1 MSGKRLDAGELYE
14 RHAPFVARFVVRLG
28 ARAAEVDDLV
38 QEVFLTAHRRG
49 GFVEGAARPTTWLA
63 EIAVRVL
70 STHRRTQRR
79 RPEQP
84 DEALAAVASGESGP
98 AERAAAGQLLERL
111 NQALSE
117 LDLDKRA
124 VFVLF
129 ELDGEPCDAIAAGLG
144 VPLSTVYSRL
154 HEARKE
160 LKAAFARLTKEPA
173 RG

>member
-111 NQALSE
+111 NQALAE
-117 LDLDKRA
+117 LDIDKRA

>member
-1 MSGKRLDAGELYE
+1 M
-14 RHAPFVARFVVRLG
+14 
-28 ARAAEVDDLV
+28 
-38 QEVFLTAHRRG
+38 
-49 GFVEGAARPTTWLA
+49 EGAARPTTWLA

-111 NQALSE
+111 NQALAE
-117 LDLDKRA
+117 LDIDKRA

>member
-1 MSGKRLDAGELYE
+1 MIFSRLFSQTGRIGRGSFWRLISLIVVVYFMAVMTALFMVEMLGGSVSTDWDTSLSG
-14 RHAPFVARFVVRLG
+14 
-28 ARAAEVDDLV
+28 
-38 QEVFLTAHRRG
+38 
-49 GFVEGAARPTTWLA
+49 
-63 EIAVRVL
+63 
-70 STHRRTQRR
+70 
-79 RPEQP
+79 
-84 DEALAAVASGESGP
+84 
-98 AERAAAGQLLERL
+98 
-111 NQALSE
+111 
-117 LDLDKRA
+117 A

>member
-1 MSGKRLDAGELYE
+1 VSGEHLDAGELFE
-14 RHAPFVARFVVRLG
+14 RHAPFVARFLVRLG

-79 RPEQP
+79 HPEQP
-84 DEALAAVASGESGP
+84 DQELAAVASGDAGP

-111 NQALSE
+111 NLALSS
-117 LDLDKRA
+117 LDIDKRA

-129 ELDGEPCDAIAAGLG
+129 ELDGESCDAIAAGLG
-144 VPLSTVYSRL
+144 VPLTTAYSRL
-154 HEARKE
+154 HSARKE
-160 LKAAFARLTKEPA
+160 LKAAFARLMKEPA
-173 RG
+173 GG